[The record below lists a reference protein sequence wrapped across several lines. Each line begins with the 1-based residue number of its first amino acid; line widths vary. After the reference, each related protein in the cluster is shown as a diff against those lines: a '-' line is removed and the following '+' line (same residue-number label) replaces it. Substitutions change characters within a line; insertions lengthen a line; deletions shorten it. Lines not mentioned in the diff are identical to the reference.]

1 MSNEVG
7 ELYFANASL
16 NIFGMKNYDNDENNL
31 ILEWNGLIKLNNVEY
46 GCEISHFLTNIT

>member
-1 MSNEVG
+1 MSDEVE
-7 ELYFANASL
+7 ELYFADAPPNK
-16 NIFGMKNYDNDENNL
+16 FGMKNYDNDENNL